1 MLLFIDSFYVTKVK
15 TFLGKFVICNNNNDS
30 VVIIMRLIFVQ
41 SLMIALKR
49 KQCFSFRPVSERW
62 IWNFWIAI
70 ITTTNLAFLPWLGH
84 EFTNFWHKKIYSS
97 SYSVYCVL
105 SECIVV
111 DCESSFLLTYHL
123 YCFGSPCVA
132 VWCDINDILLLCV
145 AVRKCLTSPVDRWH
159 RQKQNILRT
168 ACAASLLWFL
178 NCACLYW

>member
-15 TFLGKFVICNNNNDS
+15 TFLGKFVICNNNSDS
-30 VVIIMRLIFVQ
+30 VVIRMRLIFVQ

-105 SECIVV
+105 CIVWMYCSRLWIIILV
-111 DCESSFLLTYHL
+111 NVSFVLLR
-123 YCFGSPCVA
+123 FS
-132 VWCDINDILLLCV
+132 VWCDSNDILLLCV